1 MDLEVVLKREGWSF
15 HSRLEKALELNV
27 VGDTA
32 QAEQQLKAWSKAL
45 GEQNPGTLSKRLA
58 WDGLNN
64 ASAAWVV
71 HPPYEVVP
79 QDPKW
84 YKLLEILRN
93 YSRESLDRNSYPGLQ
108 DKCVEIPFVDAWIP
122 IASWAVEELKDRLSN
137 SFRELEVEESVWL
150 DLTSALVERLCETAG
165 QAIWDLFNRKRSPG
179 TLLLAQISHQ
189 EETRVSRDAFYK
201 QFISDLLSD
210 GYSLLLCEY
219 PVLGRLISLVVD
231 LWLSTCQELLGRTA
245 INRSILSEIFS
256 VPTSAVLQ
264 GVCIGLSDPHRNGRG
279 VAILQFRAGDE
290 ITRVVYK
297 PKDMQID
304 LAYQEYL
311 KVINKNSDLA
321 PLRTLAIHACE
332 GYGFMEWVEH
342 TLCKTISEL
351 QNFYINAGR
360 LMAIL
365 QLLGCTDCHHENLI
379 ASGEQLILIDT
390 ETLFEA
396 EIRDLVNDEC
406 DDDSLSS
413 HERLMNNSVLRT
425 GLLPQWTIVGA
436 GRKQAYDVSALGIQ
450 LQPTVNKVAGWID
463 LNSDGMRLGLVTEE
477 SKIPTSIPIR
487 YESQHPLAQYVDQV
501 VSGFDLQMQEVIQ
514 LRELCISQL
523 ELFSGKPR
531 RLVARQTRLYYVIQ
545 RQMLQPSSLRSAV
558 SHGLKIEQ
566 LCRAFLMG
574 DSKPQNWEMLKSE
587 IRYMEQ
593 LDIPYF
599 EHLIDGEKLPL
610 AHGLQEIDRL
620 IVMTGARAAQQRIK
634 DLDIYE
640 IKTQKR
646 LIRGAVEARM
656 IGEAST
662 VEESIQ
668 MESDN
673 RCKLDSKLTFSNLCF
688 HEAESLSQE
697 IWNEG
702 LHDESDMPDWLGIDL
717 ASDGQSFNFG
727 LVGPSLYSGKAGLAL
742 LFARMSLDRSAHDAR
757 VYREKAW
764 SCLQTAIN
772 IRHSSSTGGVKSLI
786 RHNPLG
792 LTGIGGFLLSLRLL
806 KLAGVRQADSL
817 GSTVIENL
825 QSSRIS
831 TEVNADIM
839 SGLAGLVGPLLMYG
853 SPSGVEL
860 AKACGERIVQLQQ
873 ESGGWTA
880 DAYTTSQQH
889 RPLTGFSHGAA
900 GIGAALARLWHITS
914 IPSFRLSALK
924 AIAYE
929 DSMFVKEDMNWPDL
943 RKTDDSREYMD
954 SWCTGAPGIL
964 LARLVFLESG
974 IRDIQ
979 IQSDIEKAR
988 ALTIRALT
996 INQKSL
1002 NQDPVHLCCGLM
1014 GLTSLL
1020 RTDARVRGVELDNI
1034 IDITDRLI
1042 VESRRKRGYY
1052 PYFNLKSDSLSL
1064 PGLFTG
1070 KAGTALAL
1078 IEAYDAKGWMDSVL
1092 SAGLVLNY

>member
-1 MDLEVVLKREGWSF
+1 MNLEVILKREGWSF
-15 HSRLEKALELNV
+15 HSRLEKALELSV

-32 QAEQQLKAWSKAL
+32 QAEQQLKAWSNAL
-45 GEQNPGTLSKRLA
+45 SENSTDILSKRLA
-58 WDGLNN
+58 WDGLDS
-64 ASAAWVV
+64 AGAAWAIR
-71 HPPYEVVP
+71 PPYEVVP

-93 YSRESLDRNSYPGLQ
+93 YSRESLDRKSYPDLQ
-108 DKCVEIPFVDAWIP
+108 DRCAEIPFVDAWIP
-122 IASWAVEELKDRLSN
+122 IASWAVRELKDRLNKPCWKLS
-137 SFRELEVEESVWL
+137 VEESVWL
-150 DLTSALVERLCETAG
+150 DLTAALVERLCETAG

-179 TLLLAQISHQ
+179 TLILAQISDHKK
-189 EETRVSRDAFYK
+189 TRDSRDSFYK

-231 LWLSTCQELLGRTA
+231 LWLSTCEELLRRTA
-245 INRSILSEIFS
+245 INRSVLSEIFS

-264 GVCIGLSDPHRNGRG
+264 GVRIGLSDPHRNGRG

-311 KVINKNSDLA
+311 KVINTNSDLE

-342 TLCKTISEL
+342 SLCNTISEL

-379 ASGEQLILIDT
+379 ASGEQLVLIDT

-396 EIRDLVNDEC
+396 EIRDLVNDEG

-436 GRKQAYDVSALGIQ
+436 GKKQAYDISALGIQ
-450 LQPTVNKVAGWID
+450 LQPKVNKVAGWID
-463 LNSDGMRLGLVTEE
+463 LNCDGMRPGLVTEE
-477 SKIPTSIPIR
+477 SEIPTSLPIR

-501 VSGFDLQMQEVIQ
+501 ISGFDLQMKEVIQ
-514 LRELCISQL
+514 LRELFISQL

-531 RLVARQTRLYYVIQ
+531 RLVARPTRLYYVIQ
-545 RQMLQPSSLRSAV
+545 RQMLQPSNLRSAV
-558 SHGLKIEQ
+558 SHGLRIEQ

-574 DSKPQNWEMLKSE
+574 DSKPQNWEMLRSE

-620 IVMTGARAAQQRIK
+620 IVMTGACAAQQRIK
-634 DLDIYE
+634 DLSRYE
-640 IKTQKR
+640 IKIQKR

-656 IGEAST
+656 IREASS

-673 RCKLDSKLTFSNLCF
+673 RCRLDSKETVSNLYF
-688 HEAESLSQE
+688 HEAVDLAQE

-702 LHDESDMPDWLGIDL
+702 LHDESCMPDWLGIDL
-717 ASDGQSFNFG
+717 ANDGQSFNFG

-742 LFARMSLDRSAHDAR
+742 LFARMSLGRSAHDAR

-764 SCLQTAIN
+764 SCLQTVIN
-772 IRHSSSTGGVKSLI
+772 IKRQSSTGGVKSLI
-786 RHNPLG
+786 RYNPLG
-792 LTGIGGFLLSLRLL
+792 LTGIGGFLLSLKLL
-806 KLAGVRQADSL
+806 KLAGVSQVDFL
-817 GSTVIENL
+817 GSTVIDNL
-825 QSSRIS
+825 QGSRIS

-839 SGLAGLVGPLLMYG
+839 SGLAGLIGPLLMYG
-853 SPSGVEL
+853 SPSAVAL

-900 GIGAALARLWHITS
+900 GIGAALARLWHITGV
-914 IPSFRLSALK
+914 PSFRLSALK
-924 AIAYE
+924 AISYE
-929 DSMFVKEDMNWPDL
+929 DSVFVREDMNWPDL
-943 RKTDDSREYMD
+943 RKADDSRDYMD

-979 IQSDIEKAR
+979 ILSDIKKAR
-988 ALTIRALT
+988 ALTIKALMNT
-996 INQKSL
+996 QKSS
-1002 NQDPVHLCCGLM
+1002 NHDPVHLCCGLM

-1020 RTDARVRGVELDNI
+1020 RTDARVRGVELDNV
-1034 IDITDRLI
+1034 IDLTDRLI
-1042 VESRRKRGYY
+1042 VESKRKRGYY

-1078 IEAYDAKGWMDSVL
+1078 IEAYDAKGWIDTVL
-1092 SAGLVLNY
+1092 SAGLICNC